1 MTQVDFYLLLG
12 TLHQSDGDLFACKLT
27 NKAYRGGA
35 RVLLCAGSQQH
46 AGMLDDMMWQQPNS
60 GFIPHT
66 ADPQLHGKVKIDYNR
81 DAGDHDDCL
90 INLSGEVPEY
100 NARFRRICEIV
111 VYSEEAR
118 ALGRQRFKYYK
129 DRGYP
134 IRTHE
139 IKQ

>member
-1 MTQVDFYLLLG
+1 MTQVDFYLLPG
-12 TLHQSDGDLFACKLT
+12 TSQQHDGDLFACKLAD
-27 NKAYRGGA
+27 KAFRAGTS
-35 RVLLCAGSQQH
+35 VLLCAGSRQH
-46 AGMLDDMMWQQPNS
+46 ASALDALLWQQPIS

-66 ADPQLHGKVKIDYNR
+66 ADQELHEKVKIDYNR
-81 DAGDHDDCL
+81 DAGAHDDCL
-90 INLSGEVPEY
+90 INLADEVPEY

-111 VYSEEAR
+111 VYSDESR

-129 DRGYP
+129 DRGFP